1 MAGGR
6 RRGSLHELDLARP
19 AASTRP
25 LRMYVTHHTASATCR
40 ATAGHMRAPT
50 SPSLAPASART
61 APAAQLYSSSIAIN
75 PRTARLGP
83 SSRASQQ
90 QPPNESN
97 AAPAT
102 RPTIDAA
109 GASSD
114 APSNN
119 PATSAGVNSSVTPI
133 DVSTN
138 AVTISR
144 FLATIGRPNNRSV
157 HSDPWSACSRQWV
170 ACRPPL
176 AGERRVSHARR
187 RLARPYR
194 RSSPLKRCYRT
205 WKCVRWARLCHRDRS
220 SSSCAC
226 GSPRRRRTMS
236 CCLCTRFSAITARTP
251 PRPHSFAVMTAR

>member
-1 MAGGR
+1 MAAGR
-6 RRGSLHELDLARP
+6 RRESLQELDLTRP

-25 LRMYVTHHTASATCR
+25 LRMYATHHTASTTCR

-61 APAAQLYSSSIAIN
+61 APAAQLYSSIIAIN

-90 QPPNESN
+90 PPPNESN

-102 RPTIDAA
+102 RPTINAA

-119 PATSAGVNSSVTPI
+119 PATNGGDNSSVTPI
-133 DVSTN
+133 DVSTT

-144 FLATIGRPNNRSV
+144 FLPNIGRPNNRSV
-157 HSDPWSACSRQWV
+157 SFGSVVIMLDFMGSNLRSGAFPQSASTVDKSPVLRMLTGGLLV
-170 ACRPPL
+170 
-176 AGERRVSHARR
+176 RVQ
-187 RLARPYR
+187 PEE
-194 RSSPLKRCYRT
+194 
-205 WKCVRWARLCHRDRS
+205 
-220 SSSCAC
+220 
-226 GSPRRRRTMS
+226 
-236 CCLCTRFSAITARTP
+236 
-251 PRPHSFAVMTAR
+251 PHQ